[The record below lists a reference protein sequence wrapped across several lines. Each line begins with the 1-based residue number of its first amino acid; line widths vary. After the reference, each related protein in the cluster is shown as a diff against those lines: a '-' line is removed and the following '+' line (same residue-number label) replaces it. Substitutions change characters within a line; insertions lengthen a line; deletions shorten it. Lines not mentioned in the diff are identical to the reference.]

1 MNLGTEERM
10 GEKLNKKDLT
20 TFTFT
25 PMLDRP
31 TDRPTDHFV
40 CLSLARSL
48 SGSA

>member
-1 MNLGTEERM
+1 MNPGTEERM

-31 TDRPTDHFV
+31 TDRFV
-40 CLSLARSL
+40 CLLLARSL
-48 SGSA
+48 SVSV